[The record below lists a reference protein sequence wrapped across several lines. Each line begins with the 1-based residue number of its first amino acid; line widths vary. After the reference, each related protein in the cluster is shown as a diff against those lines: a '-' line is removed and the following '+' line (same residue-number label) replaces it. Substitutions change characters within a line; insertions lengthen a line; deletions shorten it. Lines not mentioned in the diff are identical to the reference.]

1 MSLIQSTHA
10 PQSTSS
16 TPQGWDT
23 PHSFRTS
30 GLVTGLLLL
39 RPEFVPGSIHVWF
52 VVNKMTLGQVSHW
65 VLQFSLSIYHSIIDP
80 YSSVTT
86 HEVCDSTDQA
96 AHYHTLSPKL
106 GLHIW
111 PSTWLEQRKEIVVCL
126 TFVIFSCHRIHLLS
140 CVEVTVQAEIV
151 ESVHALS
158 SDNDSLSLKV
168 KIFVNMNKYFPST
181 QNYDACLTCNFWNSC

>member
-1 MSLIQSTHA
+1 MSLIQSTRA
-10 PQSTSS
+10 PQSTNS
-16 TPQGWDT
+16 TPRGWGT

-30 GLVTGLLLL
+30 GLVTGLLPL

-52 VVNKMTLGQVSHW
+52 VVNKMTLGQVSPW
-65 VLQFSLSIYHSIIDP
+65 VLQFSLSIYHSTIAP

-86 HEVCDSTDQA
+86 HEMCDSPDQA

-126 TFVIFSCHRIHLLS
+126 TFVIFSCHIIHLLS
-140 CVEVTVQAEIV
+140 CVEVTVQAEII

-168 KIFVNMNKYFPST
+168 KIFCKYEQVFSFHTKLWCMFNM
-181 QNYDACLTCNFWNSC
+181 